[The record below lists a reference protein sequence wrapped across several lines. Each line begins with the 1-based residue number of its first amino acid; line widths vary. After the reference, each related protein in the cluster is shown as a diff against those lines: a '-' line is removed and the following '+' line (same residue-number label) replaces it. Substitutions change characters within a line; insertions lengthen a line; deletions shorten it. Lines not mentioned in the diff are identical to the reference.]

1 MINLAVI
8 NLKVFLKKISKIIL
22 ILIILCVIVNIAKC
36 INIKEFNLFS
46 SISFASTDNIE
57 KNIIVAKYFDGSD
70 KKEKSEIKKLLES
83 ELAIF
88 STTEEKLMEIENMEE
103 VVDLE
108 NITGSS
114 ENEEKNA
121 ENKEIEENK
130 DIETNIEKVEENKNI
145 EINVEEIPDIS
156 NTRIINENNKTDKY
170 TDVYKS
176 VKIKNESKY
185 TLTEEIVTPNFELT
199 NKKDIII
206 FHTHTCESY
215 TKTEN
220 TIYEES
226 GNFRTINLN
235 YNVAGVGTE
244 LSNILTNFGYNIIHS
259 VEYHDYPAYTGSY
272 SRSLSTVKKLLEKNK
287 NAEFIIDLHRDALGS
302 NSAYGPKVEIN
313 GEIAAQ
319 LMFVIGTD
327 GGGLEHPNWKNNL
340 KTAIKIQEK
349 ANEMYPGL
357 FKPIILRNSRY
368 NQHVT
373 NGACIIEVGATG
385 NTIDECKTS
394 MKYLGKIIS
403 EIIK

>member
-8 NLKVFLKKISKIIL
+8 NLKGLLKKIGKII
-22 ILIILCVIVNIAKC
+22 IILVIFSIIINFFKIINFSEFDFFSNI
-36 INIKEFNLFS
+36 
-46 SISFASTDNIE
+46 SIASTDSIE
-57 KNIIVAKYFDGSD
+57 KNIIIAKYFDEDD
-70 KKEKSEIKKLLES
+70 KTKKSSIKKILES
-83 ELAIF
+83 ELALF
-88 STTEEKLMEIENMEE
+88 LTTEEKLMEIENMEE
-103 VVDLE
+103 VVEFE
-108 NITGSS
+108 NSNIN
-114 ENEEKNA
+114 NEEIDTN
-121 ENKEIEENK
+121 IQEEN
-130 DIETNIEKVEENKNI
+130 NIDTKIWAKEEKVEINLENVPSKAETQI
-145 EINVEEIPDIS
+145 IS
-156 NTRIINENNKTDKY
+156 ANNKTDKY

-185 TLTEEIVTPNFELT
+185 TLDEQIVTPDFELT

-215 TKTEN
+215 TKTAN

-235 YNVAGVGTE
+235 YNVAAVGTE
-244 LSNILTNFGYNIIHS
+244 LSNILTQSGYNIIHS
-259 VEYHDYPAYTGSY
+259 VEYHDYPAYSGSY
-272 SRSLSTVKKLLEKNK
+272 SRSLSTVKSLLEKNSQT
-287 NAEFIIDLHRDALGS
+287 EFIIDLHRDALGS
-302 NSAYGPKVEIN
+302 NSAYGPVVEIN
-313 GEIAAQ
+313 GEKAAQ

-327 GGGLEHPNWKNNL
+327 GGGLDHPNWKNNL

-368 NQHVT
+368 NQHVS

-394 MKYLGKIIS
+394 MKYLSKVIS
-403 EIIK
+403 EVIK